1 MMVRKLAALLVLV
14 APAAFGQQD
23 FSAVQIKVT
32 PVAGA
37 VHMLEG
43 AGGNIGVSVGDD
55 GIVIIDD
62 QYAPLAP
69 KIKAA
74 LASISSAPVRFVVNT
89 HYHGDHTGGNEFFGE
104 SAPIVA
110 HENVRK
116 RLVAGLDA
124 PGMKIPPAPEG
135 ALPVVTFNDRVTIHL
150 NGEDLRA
157 LHVPHAHT
165 DGDAVIFFSKS
176 NVVHMGDLFFNGRFP
191 FVDIDGGG
199 SVKGLI
205 DGVEMVIP
213 KIPAGAKI
221 IAGHGPLGTVA
232 DLKAYADALRGMMA
246 AVEAGLSAGKT
257 AAQLKEEKVLDKW
270 SSWSWNFIPADRFID
285 ILVRDIQGRTVP
297 AKG

>member
-1 MMVRKLAALLVLV
+1 MTIRKFVSLLLAF
-14 APAAFGQQD
+14 APAAFAQQD
-23 FSAVQIKVT
+23 LSAVEIKVV
-32 PVAGA
+32 PVSGA
-37 VHMLEG
+37 IYMLEG

-74 LASISSAPVRFVVNT
+74 LASISKAPVRFVLNT
-89 HYHGDHTGGNEFFGE
+89 HYHGDHTGGNEAFGE

-116 RLVAGLDA
+116 RLAAGLDA
-124 PGMKIPPAPEG
+124 PGMTIPTAPEG
-135 ALPVVTFNDRVTIHL
+135 ALPVVTFNDRVTLHV
-150 NGEDLRA
+150 NGEDIRA
-157 LHVPHAHT
+157 LHIPHAHT
-165 DGDAVIFFSKS
+165 DGDAVVFFSKS

-199 SVKGLI
+199 SVSGTI
-205 DGVEMVIP
+205 AGVEAVLP

-221 IAGHGPLGTVA
+221 IAGHGPIGTPA
-232 DLKAYADALRGMMA
+232 ELKAYAEALRGMRG
-246 AVEAGLSAGKT
+246 AVEAALAAGKSP
-257 AAQLKEEKVLDKW
+257 AQMKEEKVLDRW
-270 SSWSWNFIPADRFID
+270 SSWSWNFINADRFID
-285 ILVRDIQGRTVP
+285 ILVRDIEGRSVP

>member
-1 MMVRKLAALLVLV
+1 MVRRVAALLLLV
-14 APAAFGQQD
+14 APAALGQQD
-23 FSAVQIKVT
+23 FSKVEIKVT

-37 VHMLEG
+37 VYMLEG

-62 QYAPLAP
+62 QFAPLAP

-74 LASISSAPVRFVVNT
+74 LASISKQPVRFVVNT
-89 HYHGDHTGGNEFFGE
+89 HYHGDHTGGNEAFGE
-104 SAPIVA
+104 TAPIVA
-110 HENVRK
+110 HENVRA
-116 RLVAGLDA
+116 RLAAGTPEA
-124 PGMKIPPAPEG
+124 NQPPAPEG
-135 ALPVVTFNDRVTIHL
+135 ALPVLTFNDRVTIHA
-150 NGEDLRA
+150 NGEDIRA

-199 SVKGLI
+199 SVSGVI
-205 DGVEMVIP
+205 AGVESVLP

-221 IAGHGPLGTVA
+221 IAGHGPLGTAA
-232 DLKAYADALRGMMA
+232 DLKAYAEALRGMRS
-246 AVEAGLSAGKT
+246 AVEAGLAAGKT
-257 AAQLKEEKVLDKW
+257 PAQLKEEKVLDRW
-270 SSWSWNFIPADRFID
+270 SSWSWNFINADRFID
-285 ILVRDIQGRTVP
+285 ILVRDVQARTVP